1 MQTCTAM
8 QRTAE
13 PILLVGG
20 LGIWQS
26 FTSRSSE
33 KLYTTGTSYPHTCIA
48 RYLLPTCKFS
58 PVTYDDI
65 MCRDPNEY
73 RQQHVNFRSPLFL
86 LLLPQYTGMDWKQVS
101 FIAWRCIYNEPITL
115 VYIAADCGPV
125 TGSHL

>member
-58 PVTYDDI
+58 PVMMISCVVT
-65 MCRDPNEY
+65 PTSQVPTTT
-73 RQQHVNFRSPLFL
+73 RQLPESPV
-86 LLLPQYTGMDWKQVS
+86 PTV
-101 FIAWRCIYNEPITL
+101 ITAVHWYGL
-115 VYIAADCGPV
+115 ETSEFHSLEMYI
-125 TGSHL
+125 

>member
-48 RYLLPTCKFS
+48 RLGTSYLP
-58 PVTYDDI
+58 
-65 MCRDPNEY
+65 
-73 RQQHVNFRSPLFL
+73 VNFHL
-86 LLLPQYTGMDWKQVS
+86 L
-101 FIAWRCIYNEPITL
+101 
-115 VYIAADCGPV
+115 
-125 TGSHL
+125 

>member
-48 RYLLPTCKFS
+48 RYLLPT
-58 PVTYDDI
+58 Y
-65 MCRDPNEY
+65 
-73 RQQHVNFRSPLFL
+73 L
-86 LLLPQYTGMDWKQVS
+86 
-101 FIAWRCIYNEPITL
+101 
-115 VYIAADCGPV
+115 
-125 TGSHL
+125 

>member
-58 PVTYDDI
+58 PVMMISCVVTPTSTDNNTSTSGVPCSY
-65 MCRDPNEY
+65 CYY
-73 RQQHVNFRSPLFL
+73 RS
-86 LLLPQYTGMDWKQVS
+86 
-101 FIAWRCIYNEPITL
+101 TL
-115 VYIAADCGPV
+115 VW
-125 TGSHL
+125 TGNK